1 MIPTLP
7 PSFHVERVTPRCA
20 NPACRRKITAEKAF
34 CLSCWHR
41 LSAGTRQRITT
52 YHASRNRPGLV
63 SNIRRAITELSPK
76 PTLDPK
82 PTLSPKPTEPKGTD
96 QR

>member
-1 MIPTLP
+1 MSLP
-7 PSFHVERVTPRCA
+7 LPQDFHVERVAPRCA
-20 NPACRRKITAEKAF
+20 NPTCRRKTSAEKAF

-52 YHASRNRPGLV
+52 CHASRNRPGLV
-63 SNIRRAITELSPK
+63 SNIRRAITELN
-76 PTLDPK
+76 
-82 PTLSPKPTEPKGTD
+82 PKPTEPKPTPELKGTD